1 VVRQNYSYGNSNPD
15 DAAEEAAKL
24 LAKHIQSLELEDFA
38 LYAGG
43 LLEARHQQDL
53 IKELPVS
60 LRSAGYNPWNR
71 EHLQD
76 AWDELSIIL
85 PRKIRKSGLDKFIAW
100 SDIKGEA
107 FTFVEGSNPQN
118 IWDHLAAKKA
128 TVAALEEAD
137 EIGNPF
143 EEIEEVELDISWAAE

>member
-1 VVRQNYSYGNSNPD
+1 M
-15 DAAEEAAKL
+15 
-24 LAKHIQSLELEDFA
+24 
-38 LYAGG
+38 
-43 LLEARHQQDL
+43 
-53 IKELPVS
+53 
-60 LRSAGYNPWNR
+60 RSAGYNPWNR

-85 PRKIRKSGLDKFIAW
+85 PRKIRKSGLDKFIAG